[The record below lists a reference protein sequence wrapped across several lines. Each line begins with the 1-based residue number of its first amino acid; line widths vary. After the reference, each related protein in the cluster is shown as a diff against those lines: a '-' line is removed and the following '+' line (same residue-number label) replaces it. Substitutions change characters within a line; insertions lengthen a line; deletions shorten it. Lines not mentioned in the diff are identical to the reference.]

1 MAVNAAEYAA
11 TVEAAGSE
19 VVEMPRVGGGGLLDG
34 DCTEMAKAAAD
45 CAGAPESVT
54 FAVNW

>member
-11 TVEAAGSE
+11 PVEAVGND
-19 VVEMPRVGGGGLLDG
+19 VVEMPRAGGGGGG
-34 DCTEMAKAAAD
+34 DCTEMAKGATAD